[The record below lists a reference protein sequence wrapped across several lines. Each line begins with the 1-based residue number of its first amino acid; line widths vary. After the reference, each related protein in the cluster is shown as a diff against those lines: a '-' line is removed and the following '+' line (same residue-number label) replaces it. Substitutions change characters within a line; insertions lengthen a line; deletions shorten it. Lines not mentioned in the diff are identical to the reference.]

1 MSTDK
6 PVTRKYLIEVCE
18 RGTDVTLIGPL
29 EKEYVMPNYSNASL
43 FSEEDLKMI
52 RERDA
57 RVLYLREIDDR
68 VAKDEETEKLL
79 YHPDGKKKD
88 WYIDSVEL

>member
-1 MSTDK
+1 
-6 PVTRKYLIEVCE
+6 
-18 RGTDVTLIGPL
+18 
-29 EKEYVMPNYSNASL
+29 
-43 FSEEDLKMI
+43 MI